1 MKEEFRSMLL
11 AKTLEEDTRNIYLP
25 TRLSGFK
32 LSAKS
37 GKGLFNVKKDF
48 YDKNSDTRYS
58 GFINYYGGYALVT
71 NGHEILVNAE
81 KYAEVY
87 EETRVNFITGEMQ
100 MGIFPSPKKWDFLM
114 EQLDARHT
122 IEVDDMLAAIDKQAK
137 QYNQA
142 KIDNDCLAKDM
153 KNNIAGL
160 IRFTW
165 GNKGD
170 YVAFGMAQCNLIKR
184 FIEQCEKNGGCAI
197 GICLFQAG
205 NLKIVGNGMMLIVN
219 GCICDEEAEATI
231 EINNKVK
238 PINK

>member
-1 MKEEFRSMLL
+1 MKEEFRNMLL

-25 TRLSGFK
+25 TRESGLK
-32 LSAKS
+32 LGAKS
-37 GKGLFNVKKDF
+37 NKGLFNIKKFF
-48 YDKNSDTRYS
+48 YDKNSNTKYN
-58 GFINYYGGYALVT
+58 GFINYYGGFALVT
-71 NGHEILVNAE
+71 NGHEILVNVE

-114 EQLDARHT
+114 EQLDARHI
-122 IEVDDMLAAIDKQAK
+122 IEVDDMLAAIDKQVE

-142 KIDNDCLAKDM
+142 KIDNPDLAKDM
-153 KNNIAGL
+153 KNNFAGL

-165 GNKGD
+165 GKGN
-170 YVAFGMAQCNLIKR
+170 YVAFSMTRCNLIRR
-184 FIEQCEKNGGCAI
+184 FIEQCKRTGGCAI

-219 GCICDEEAEATI
+219 GQICDEEKEATI
-231 EINNKVK
+231 EINDKVK

>member
-25 TRLSGFK
+25 TRESDLK

-81 KYAEVY
+81 NYAEVY
-87 EETRVNFITGEMQ
+87 EETRVNFITGEME
-100 MGIFPSPKKWDFLM
+100 MEIFPASEKWDCVI
-114 EQLDARHT
+114 EQFSAVHT
-122 IEVDDMLAAIDKQAK
+122 IEVDDMLVAINKQVE

-142 KIDNDCLAKDM
+142 KIDNACLAESIKR
-153 KNNIAGL
+153 NIAGL
-160 IRFTW
+160 VRFTW
-165 GNKGD
+165 GKDD
-170 YVAFGMAQCNLIKR
+170 YFAFGIKQGDLIKR

-197 GICLFQAG
+197 GIALYLSSSA
-205 NLKIVGNGMMLIVN
+205 LKIVGNGMMLISN
-219 GCICDEEAEATI
+219 GFICDEEKEATI